1 MMHPDGFSNKKNNE
15 WSKNV
20 LEVLSNLE
28 CNVLAIYPCND
39 IGHQSIVQKS

>member
-1 MMHPDGFSNKKNNE
+1 MMHPDGFSNKNNE

-28 CNVLAIYPCND
+28 CNVLAFIHVT
-39 IGHQSIVQKS
+39 I